1 MKYKKKSGNN
11 TMKKR
16 LEYFDAM
23 KGFGILSVIYVH
35 LFTMGMRD
43 GEYTS
48 SITPF
53 IQLYFMPLFFF
64 VSGYFSAKIG
74 NIQKAAELKP
84 IVLKKTRNLL
94 VPTIV
99 MFTLCVLYFRM
110 NYVDCIIDSFK
121 GGYWFTYVLFCISI
135 LYAVLTIVLKPFSKS
150 GGVLHL
156 LIVLCLHYLS
166 RHINVFAPI
175 IKATSFDFI
184 AAYYFYFYMGV
195 LLKKYEENIGC
206 YINNKYVLTV
216 SLIIGLLPVFYDTPW
231 YVKNVCRL
239 ILVYDILVVFRYYSS
254 YFESQS
260 VFAKGLRL
268 IGRNTL
274 EIYFLH
280 YFFLFRIYGVDGLL
294 TTLSNDY
301 CFRGHSCSSL
311 VELAIICPIAI
322 GIAYVCIFVKK
333 LIQPFPFAKQL
344 CFGNN

>member
-11 TMKKR
+11 TMNKR

-74 NIQKAAELKP
+74 NIQKVAELKP

-135 LYAVLTIVLKPFSKS
+135 LYAVLIIVLKPFSKS
-150 GGVLHL
+150 GGGIASFDS
-156 LIVLCLHYLS
+156 IVLALS
-166 RHINVFAPI
+166 FKTYKRFR
-175 IKATSFDFI
+175 S
-184 AAYYFYFYMGV
+184 Y
-195 LLKKYEENIGC
+195 
-206 YINNKYVLTV
+206 NK
-216 SLIIGLLPVFYDTPW
+216 
-231 YVKNVCRL
+231 
-239 ILVYDILVVFRYYSS
+239 S
-254 YFESQS
+254 YF
-260 VFAKGLRL
+260 V
-268 IGRNTL
+268 
-274 EIYFLH
+274 
-280 YFFLFRIYGVDGLL
+280 
-294 TTLSNDY
+294 
-301 CFRGHSCSSL
+301 
-311 VELAIICPIAI
+311 
-322 GIAYVCIFVKK
+322 
-333 LIQPFPFAKQL
+333 
-344 CFGNN
+344 

>member
-1 MKYKKKSGNN
+1 MN
-11 TMKKR
+11 KR

-43 GEYTS
+43 D
-48 SITPF
+48 
-53 IQLYFMPLFFF
+53 
-64 VSGYFSAKIG
+64 A
-74 NIQKAAELKP
+74 
-84 IVLKKTRNLL
+84 
-94 VPTIV
+94 
-99 MFTLCVLYFRM
+99 
-110 NYVDCIIDSFK
+110 
-121 GGYWFTYVLFCISI
+121 
-135 LYAVLTIVLKPFSKS
+135 
-150 GGVLHL
+150 
-156 LIVLCLHYLS
+156 
-166 RHINVFAPI
+166 
-175 IKATSFDFI
+175 
-184 AAYYFYFYMGV
+184 
-195 LLKKYEENIGC
+195 
-206 YINNKYVLTV
+206 
-216 SLIIGLLPVFYDTPW
+216 PW

-254 YFESQS
+254 YFESQN

>member
-11 TMKKR
+11 TMNKR

-74 NIQKAAELKP
+74 NIQKVAELKP

-150 GGVLHL
+150 GG
-156 LIVLCLHYLS
+156 Y
-166 RHINVFAPI
+166 
-175 IKATSFDFI
+175 
-184 AAYYFYFYMGV
+184 
-195 LLKKYEENIGC
+195 
-206 YINNKYVLTV
+206 
-216 SLIIGLLPVFYDTPW
+216 
-231 YVKNVCRL
+231 
-239 ILVYDILVVFRYYSS
+239 
-254 YFESQS
+254 
-260 VFAKGLRL
+260 
-268 IGRNTL
+268 
-274 EIYFLH
+274 
-280 YFFLFRIYGVDGLL
+280 
-294 TTLSNDY
+294 
-301 CFRGHSCSSL
+301 
-311 VELAIICPIAI
+311 
-322 GIAYVCIFVKK
+322 CIF
-333 LIQPFPFAKQL
+333 
-344 CFGNN
+344 

>member
-1 MKYKKKSGNN
+1 MN
-11 TMKKR
+11 KR
-16 LEYFDAM
+16 LGYFDAM

-35 LFTMGMRD
+35 LFTMGMRA

-48 SITPF
+48 SIIPF

-74 NIQKAAELKP
+74 NIQKVAELKP

-110 NYVDCIIDSFK
+110 NIVDYIIDSFK

-150 GGVLHL
+150 GGVHL

-166 RHINVFAPI
+166 RHINVFDPI

-195 LLKKYEENIGC
+195 LLRKYEENIGC
-206 YINNKYVLTV
+206 CINNKYVLTV
-216 SLIIGLLPVFYDTPW
+216 SLIIGVLPVLYDVPW

-254 YFESQS
+254 YFESQN

>member
-1 MKYKKKSGNN
+1 M
-11 TMKKR
+11 
-16 LEYFDAM
+16 
-23 KGFGILSVIYVH
+23 
-35 LFTMGMRD
+35 
-43 GEYTS
+43 
-48 SITPF
+48 
-53 IQLYFMPLFFF
+53 
-64 VSGYFSAKIG
+64 
-74 NIQKAAELKP
+74 
-84 IVLKKTRNLL
+84 
-94 VPTIV
+94 
-99 MFTLCVLYFRM
+99 
-110 NYVDCIIDSFK
+110 
-121 GGYWFTYVLFCISI
+121 
-135 LYAVLTIVLKPFSKS
+135 
-150 GGVLHL
+150 
-156 LIVLCLHYLS
+156 HYLS
-166 RHINVFAPI
+166 RHINVFDPI

-206 YINNKYVLTV
+206 YINNKYVLTF
-216 SLIIGLLPVFYDTPW
+216 SLIIGVLPVLYDAPW

-239 ILVYDILVVFRYYSS
+239 VLVYDILVVFRYYSF
-254 YFESQS
+254 YFESQN

-333 LIQPFPFAKQL
+333 LIQPFSFAKQL